1 MTKELPSWHIN
12 VKKQLVKSPKI
23 YFQDTAKLHYL
34 LGIKNCIKPCRG
46 EIPKR
51 WV

>member
-1 MTKELPSWHIN
+1 MHIN

-34 LGIKNCIKPCRG
+34 LAIKNCINTSRD
-46 EIPKR
+46 EILKR

>member
-1 MTKELPSWHIN
+1 MTTELPSWHIN
-12 VKKQLVKSPKI
+12 VKKQLVKSSKI
-23 YFQDTAKLHYL
+23 YFRDTAKLHYL
-34 LGIKNCIKPCRG
+34 LGIKNWIKPFKG